1 MTSNAHR
8 GRGCWK
14 LRTSV
19 SEMCAALILPFRDC
33 THTLPGGRGEK
44 EWNKRRERKKGKRGE
59 RESFGRDL
67 KLIGTTHFSLEVI
80 DECSEV
86 FHEEWPR
93 VNEEHSVHHH
103 HHKTVAAERK
113 HIKWGLHIQ

>member
-1 MTSNAHR
+1 MLETEDLSER
-8 GRGCWK
+8 DVCCFDS
-14 LRTSV
+14 SV
-19 SEMCAALILPFRDC
+19 SRLY
-33 THTLPGGRGEK
+33 THSAWREGEGGK
-44 EWNKRRERKKGKRGE
+44 EWNKRRERKKGKTGE

-67 KLIGTTHFSLEVI
+67 KLTGTTHLSLEVI
-80 DECSEV
+80 DESSEV